1 MFDTNVNN
9 ATEIICY
16 VDIVIENKDYGIVTS
31 SVYNLR
37 NSSDTII
44 NKFFLNHNLFLNNE
58 TNSGNDSALVFLIT
72 KFISLDIGVFSG
84 LISINV
90 ALFCFA

>member
-1 MFDTNVNN
+1 MFDTNINN
-9 ATEIICY
+9 TTEISYYI
-16 VDIVIENKDYGIVTS
+16 DIVVKHKNHEIVTS
-31 SVYNLR
+31 SVYNSK

-58 TNSGNDSALVFLIT
+58 TNSGNDFALVFLIT

-90 ALFCFA
+90 ALFCFT